1 MKTKTNVRNWFGGW
15 QWLKNS
21 SGQEWSYTRIV
32 GAICALVFQPA
43 MLTYVYLNKDVKDI
57 TNMWQWLVIFI
68 PALVSI
74 TLFGFEVIKENRAL
88 SIRIGDKE
96 YGFEKEKEAE

>member
-1 MKTKTNVRNWFGGW
+1 MKTKTNAKNWFGGW

-32 GAICALVFQPA
+32 GAICALIFQPA

-57 TNMWQWLVIFI
+57 TNVWQWLVIFI

-88 SIRIGDKE
+88 SIKVGDKE
-96 YGFEKEKEAE
+96 YGFQKEAE